1 MLTEKP
7 CAPESKRNGCLLGL
21 NVNSLCSIDCFVG
34 LFVFFGGKCL
44 FISFSVCVCV
54 CLSVQVRELGLVPA

>member
-34 LFVFFGGKCL
+34 LFVFWGGSAYLSLSL
-44 FISFSVCVCV
+44 FVYVYV
-54 CLSVQVRELGLVPA
+54 